1 MRRKSVIFPQ
11 TGGVFAV
18 GFWMNGRLSGVTP
31 LRGSSAFF
39 FKVAIAAPGAQ
50 KGEKVDFGKQLSLVR
65 ERAPLVQC
73 ITNFVTVNDCA
84 NIVLAA
90 GGSPS
95 MADDVREAAEAV
107 RGAAA
112 LVCNLGAIAAVDA
125 MLAAGR
131 AANELG
137 KPVVLDPVAA
147 GNTALR
153 RQESARL
160 LAGVKFAA
168 IRGNASEIRALARGE
183 LTGSGVDVSGEDAV
197 SDATLPRTVETAR
210 LLAKQTGAVVAVSGP
225 IDVVTDG
232 GQTILLRNGCAT
244 MARITGSGCML
255 TAMLGAF
262 CGADPGHPFE
272 AACAAIA
279 AMGVAGDAAE
289 ERRLRNGTGNATFRT
304 DLIDAVFNLT
314 EEQLNGRVRYEVYEG

>member
-1 MRRKSVIFPQ
+1 MD
-11 TGGVFAV
+11 
-18 GFWMNGRLSGVTP
+18 L
-31 LRGSSAFF
+31 
-39 FKVAIAAPGAQ
+39 
-50 KGEKVDFGKQLSLVR
+50 GKQLSLVR

-84 NIVLAA
+84 NIILAA

-107 RGAAA
+107 RGSAA
-112 LVCNLGAIAAVDA
+112 LVCNLGAITAVDA
-125 MLAAGR
+125 MVSAGK
-131 AANELG
+131 AANALG
-137 KPVVLDPVAA
+137 RPVVLDPVAA

-153 RQESARL
+153 RQESTRL

-197 SDATLPRTVETAR
+197 TDTTLPRAVETAR
-210 LLAKQTGAVVAVSGP
+210 TLAKRTGAVTAVSGP

-232 GQTILLRNGCAT
+232 ERTILLRNGCAT

-255 TAMLGAF
+255 TSMLGAF
-262 CGADPGHPFE
+262 CGADPEHPFE

-279 AMGVAGDAAE
+279 AMGVAGDLAE

-314 EEQLNGRVRYEVYEG
+314 EEQLNGRARYEIYKG

>member
-1 MRRKSVIFPQ
+1 M
-11 TGGVFAV
+11 
-18 GFWMNGRLSGVTP
+18 
-31 LRGSSAFF
+31 
-39 FKVAIAAPGAQ
+39 
-50 KGEKVDFGKQLSLVR
+50 DFGKQLSLVR

-84 NIVLAA
+84 NIILAA

-107 RGAAA
+107 RGSAA

-125 MLAAGR
+125 MVSAGKT
-131 AANELG
+131 ANELG

-153 RQESARL
+153 RQESGRL

-183 LTGSGVDVSGEDAV
+183 LTGSGVDVSGEAAV
-197 SDATLPRTVETAR
+197 TDATLPRTVETAR

-255 TAMLGAF
+255 TSLLGAF

-279 AMGVAGDAAE
+279 AMGVAGDLAE

>member
-1 MRRKSVIFPQ
+1 M
-11 TGGVFAV
+11 
-18 GFWMNGRLSGVTP
+18 
-31 LRGSSAFF
+31 
-39 FKVAIAAPGAQ
+39 
-50 KGEKVDFGKQLSLVR
+50 DFGKQLSLVR

-84 NIVLAA
+84 NIILAA

-107 RGAAA
+107 RGSAA

-125 MLAAGR
+125 MVSAGKT
-131 AANELG
+131 ANELG

-153 RQESARL
+153 RQESGRL

-197 SDATLPRTVETAR
+197 TDATLPRTVETAR

-255 TAMLGAF
+255 TSMLGAF

-272 AACAAIA
+272 ATCAAIA
-279 AMGVAGDAAE
+279 AMGVAGDLAE

>member
-1 MRRKSVIFPQ
+1 M
-11 TGGVFAV
+11 
-18 GFWMNGRLSGVTP
+18 
-31 LRGSSAFF
+31 
-39 FKVAIAAPGAQ
+39 
-50 KGEKVDFGKQLSLVR
+50 DFGKQLSLVR

-125 MLAAGR
+125 MVSAGR

-137 KPVVLDPVAA
+137 RPVVLDPVAA

-160 LAGVKFAA
+160 LSGVKFAA

-232 GQTILLRNGCAT
+232 EQTILLRNGCAT

-255 TAMLGAF
+255 TAMLGVF

>member
-1 MRRKSVIFPQ
+1 M
-11 TGGVFAV
+11 
-18 GFWMNGRLSGVTP
+18 
-31 LRGSSAFF
+31 
-39 FKVAIAAPGAQ
+39 
-50 KGEKVDFGKQLSLVR
+50 DFGKQLSLVR

-73 ITNFVTVNDCA
+73 VTNFVTVNDCA
-84 NIVLAA
+84 NIILAA

-107 RGAAA
+107 RGSAA

-125 MLAAGR
+125 MLAAGK

-153 RQESARL
+153 REESARL

-197 SDATLPRTVETAR
+197 TDATLPRTVETAR

-255 TAMLGAF
+255 TSLLGAF

-279 AMGVAGDAAE
+279 AMGVAGDLAE